1 MIYALILQHENLIIM
16 LNINLSI
23 STLIA
28 GFEAANS
35 GYRKKYRNQLRKR
48 FRYSEWQDQLAI
60 LEAFIRSKSLT
71 DKRWLIEIIKSEY
84 NQSLMTV
91 ATLYD
96 KHRVAT
102 IRREIETYKLDY
114 VSPYGE
120 KTEKKNSPLLGQ

>member
-1 MIYALILQHENLIIM
+1 M

-28 GFEAANS
+28 GFEAPNS

-60 LEAFIRSKSLT
+60 LEAFIRSNSLT
-71 DKRWLIEIIKSEY
+71 DKRWLVEIIESDY
-84 NQSLMTV
+84 NQSLTTI

-96 KHRVAT
+96 QQRVAN
-102 IRREIETYKLDY
+102 IRMGVESSI
-114 VSPYGE
+114 PY
-120 KTEKKNSPLLGQ
+120 

>member
-1 MIYALILQHENLIIM
+1 MFYVLILQHENLIIM

-28 GFEAANS
+28 GFEAPNS

-60 LEAFIRSKSLT
+60 LEAFIRSNSLT
-71 DKRWLIEIIKSEY
+71 DKRWLVGIIKSGY

-96 KHRVAT
+96 QHRVAT
-102 IRREIETYKLDY
+102 IRREIETYKLDC

-120 KTEKKNSPLLGQ
+120 KTEKKNSPLLDQ